1 MFQAFFASTRTRAPG
16 TASGSRCTDP
26 ERIEPGTSVSIG
38 WDRPLGTFFV
48 QVLRPHPHLT
58 GEDETVAWHG
68 AHPGELTTAAA
79 AVTIASRWA
88 DLPAD
93 LAITLETDRLMT
105 LGQSDGEAQIAIK
118 RRFFGD

>member
-1 MFQAFFASTRTRAPG
+1 MSRHQFPG
-16 TASGSRCTDP
+16 
-26 ERIEPGTSVSIG
+26 IEPGTSVSIG

-93 LAITLETDRLMT
+93 LAITPRD
-105 LGQSDGEAQIAIK
+105 
-118 RRFFGD
+118 RRFGRGGAIRRWWLNDDPYAM

>member
-1 MFQAFFASTRTRAPG
+1 MSRHQFPG
-16 TASGSRCTDP
+16 
-26 ERIEPGTSVSIG
+26 IEPGTSVSIG

-105 LGQSDGEAQIAIK
+105 ASAGSAWTMVGVSPLYSTGAVKPASRQVASPSSTRVA
-118 RRFFGD
+118 